1 MAALQLSARQ
11 LSATNNEHSP
21 STMLIVAVANVAQ
34 PEQGVEII
42 KRISG
47 QNLIDLFNEMDRPDA
62 ETAIVGVL
70 FAIPPAL
77 NGSARWT
84 AENVVDF
91 ARVKLKGRGEAFMDT
106 YAYRLASKA
115 VFRDNAKVE
124 PADILDWRSLYE
136 TSNARGEVDAE
147 LVAHQTW
154 LSIVITRMV
163 NAVNLPDDEEPPE

>member
-47 QNLIDLFNEMDRPDA
+47 QNLVDLFNEMDRPDA
-62 ETAIVGVL
+62 EKAIVGVL
-70 FAIPPAL
+70 LAIPPAL
-77 NGSARWT
+77 NGSARWI
-84 AENVVDF
+84 AENVFDF
-91 ARVKLKGRGEAFMDT
+91 ARVKLKGRAAFLDT

-136 TSNARGEVDAE
+136 TSNARGNVDPE
-147 LVAHQTW
+147 LDAHQTW

-163 NAVNLPDDEEPPE
+163 NAVNLPDDGEGPE

>member
-147 LVAHQTW
+147 LAAHQTW
-154 LSIVITRMV
+154 LSVVITRMV
-163 NAVNLPDDEEPPE
+163 NAVNLPDDGEEPE